1 MAINRF
7 KAVQEKKQAEIQELQ
22 KPTVKQVTT
31 KTSKRA
37 QTKLRT
43 KTFSV
48 SFYPEL
54 YSELVNKRLN
64 EAPALSESQYIS
76 NLITQHLYGTDLH
89 DPRTGKLNLETAKK
103 LEKVILED

>member
-1 MAINRF
+1 MSINRF
-7 KAVQEKKQAEIQELQ
+7 KAIQEEEIKEEVVQ
-22 KPTVKQVTT
+22 KPTAKQVTT

-76 NLITQHLYGTDLH
+76 NLITQDLYGTDLH

-103 LEKVILED
+103 LENIVIEN